1 MHGLPFFYYFCN
13 RSNLI
18 IELSRICMRIL
29 TVGFQNEFAKELEKE
44 IGNYFICI
52 VDNARDI
59 YDATNFTDFRHYEL
73 IIIVDEG
80 VMFSLERY
88 MRDVKKKKIETK
100 IILLSSDRENQIGF
114 YGLGADDVIDSHIDQ
129 PDLLAARVLANM
141 RNLFG
146 TTIDIGKLTIDIANK
161 KIEYDDKT
169 VSLNGK
175 TFDILA
181 YLAVRKKRVFSKDE
195 IINALWEEPEYVSD
209 NTVEVAINQIR
220 KRLKSI
226 LGFQVI
232 HTVRRRGYK
241 FSY

>member
-1 MHGLPFFYYFCN
+1 
-13 RSNLI
+13 
-18 IELSRICMRIL
+18 MRIL
-29 TVGFQNEFAKELEKE
+29 TVGFSDEYVKELEKE
-44 IGNYFICI
+44 LDKYFICI
-52 VDNARDI
+52 VDNAKDM

-73 IIIVDEG
+73 VIIVDEG
-80 VMFSLERY
+80 VKFSLERY
-88 MRDVKKKKIETK
+88 VNEVKKKKSETK
-100 IILLSSDRENQIGF
+100 IMILTGNVLAQESF
-114 YGLGADDVIDSHIDQ
+114 FKLGVDDVIYDHCDQ
-129 PDLLAARVLANM
+129 PDLIAARVLANM
-141 RNLFG
+141 RHLFG
-146 TTIDIGKLTIDIANK
+146 TTVDIGKLVIDIANK
-161 KIEYDDKT
+161 KIEYDEKI

-181 YLAVRKKRVFSKDE
+181 YLALRKQRVFSKDE

>member
-1 MHGLPFFYYFCN
+1 
-13 RSNLI
+13 
-18 IELSRICMRIL
+18 MRIL
-29 TVGFQNEFAKELEKE
+29 TVGFADEYVKELEKE
-44 IGNYFICI
+44 LDKYFICI
-52 VDNARDI
+52 VDNAKDI

-73 IIIVDEG
+73 VIIVDEG
-80 VMFSLERY
+80 VKFSLERY
-88 MRDVKKKKIETK
+88 VNEVKKKKSETK
-100 IILLSSDRENQIGF
+100 IMILSPHLNSQAAF
-114 YGLGADDVIDSHIDQ
+114 YALGIDDVVYQHCDH
-129 PDLLAARVLANM
+129 PDLVAARVLANM
-141 RNLFG
+141 RHLFG
-146 TTIDIGKLTIDIANK
+146 THVTIEKLVIDIANK
-161 KIEYDDKT
+161 KIEYDEKI

-181 YLAVRKKRVFSKDE
+181 YLALRKQRVFSKDE

>member
-1 MHGLPFFYYFCN
+1 
-13 RSNLI
+13 
-18 IELSRICMRIL
+18 MRIL
-29 TVGFQNEFAKELEKE
+29 TIGFDDEFVKELEFELEK
-44 IGNYFICI
+44 YFICI
-52 VDNARDI
+52 VDSARDL

-80 VMFSLERY
+80 EKYTLEKY
-88 MRDVKKKKIETK
+88 SNEVKKKKRETK
-100 IILLSSDRENQIGF
+100 IIVLTSNEKNQIALF
-114 YGLGADDVIDSHIDQ
+114 NLGVDDVIVNFIDSAEVI
-129 PDLLAARVLANM
+129 AVRVLSNM
-141 RNLFG
+141 RKLFG
-146 TTIDIGKLTIDIANK
+146 TQIDVGKLVIDIVNK
-161 KIEYDDKT
+161 KIEYDDKI

-181 YLAVRKKRVFSKDE
+181 YLALREDRVFSKDE

-241 FSY
+241 FSYEK

>member
-1 MHGLPFFYYFCN
+1 
-13 RSNLI
+13 
-18 IELSRICMRIL
+18 MRIL
-29 TVGFQNEFAKELEKE
+29 TIGFEDEFVKELEVELEK
-44 IGNYFICI
+44 YFICI
-52 VDNARDI
+52 VDSANDL

-73 IIIVDEG
+73 IIIVDENQKY
-80 VMFSLERY
+80 SLEKY
-88 MRDVKKKKIETK
+88 SNEVKKKKRETK
-100 IILLSSDRENQIGF
+100 IIILTDNPENQIALF
-114 YGLGADDVIDSHIDQ
+114 NLGADDVLVNHIHSAE
-129 PDLLAARVLANM
+129 LIAARVLSNM
-141 RNLFG
+141 RKLFG
-146 TTIDIGKLTIDIANK
+146 TKIGIGKLIIDIAHK
-161 KIEYDDKT
+161 KIEYDDKI

-181 YLAVRKKRVFSKDE
+181 YLALREERVFSKDE

-241 FSY
+241 FSYEKNNS

>member
-1 MHGLPFFYYFCN
+1 
-13 RSNLI
+13 
-18 IELSRICMRIL
+18 MRIL
-29 TVGFQNEFAKELEKE
+29 TIGFDDEFIKELEVELEK
-44 IGNYFICI
+44 YFICI
-52 VDNARDI
+52 VDSARDL

-80 VMFSLERY
+80 ERY
-88 MRDVKKKKIETK
+88 TLEKYSNEVKKKKRETK
-100 IILLSSDRENQIGF
+100 IIVLTHDEKNQIPLF
-114 YGLGADDVIDSHIDQ
+114 RLGVDDVIVNFINSSELI
-129 PDLLAARVLANM
+129 AVRVLSNM
-141 RNLFG
+141 RKLFG
-146 TTIDIGKLTIDIANK
+146 TQIDVGKLVIDIANK
-161 KIEYDDKT
+161 KIEYDDKI

-181 YLAVRKKRVFSKDE
+181 YLALREDRVFSKDE

-241 FSY
+241 FSYEKTNS

>member
-1 MHGLPFFYYFCN
+1 
-13 RSNLI
+13 
-18 IELSRICMRIL
+18 MRIL
-29 TVGFQNEFAKELEKE
+29 TVGFNDEYVKELEKE
-44 IGNYFICI
+44 LDKYFICI
-52 VDNARDI
+52 VDNAKDM

-73 IIIVDEG
+73 VIIVDEG
-80 VMFSLERY
+80 VKFSLERY
-88 MRDVKKKKIETK
+88 VNEVKKKKSETK
-100 IILLSSDRENQIGF
+100 IIILTSNIQAQSGF
-114 YGLGADDVIDSHIDQ
+114 FNLGVDDVVYNHCDH
-129 PDLLAARVLANM
+129 PDLIAARVLSNM
-141 RNLFG
+141 RHLFG
-146 TTIDIGKLTIDIANK
+146 THVNIEKLVIDIANK
-161 KIEYDDKT
+161 KIEYDEKI

-181 YLAVRKKRVFSKDE
+181 YLALRKQRVFSKDE

>member
-1 MHGLPFFYYFCN
+1 
-13 RSNLI
+13 
-18 IELSRICMRIL
+18 MRIL
-29 TVGFQNEFAKELEKE
+29 TIGFEDDFIKELELELEK
-44 IGNYFICI
+44 YFICI
-52 VDNARDI
+52 VDSARDL

-80 VMFSLERY
+80 EKYTLEKY
-88 MRDVKKKKIETK
+88 SNEVKKKKRETK
-100 IILLSSDRENQIGF
+100 IIVLTENESNQIALF
-114 YGLGADDVIDSHIDQ
+114 NLGVDDVLVNFIDSSELI
-129 PDLLAARVLANM
+129 AVRVLSNM
-141 RNLFG
+141 RKLFG
-146 TTIDIGKLTIDIANK
+146 TQIDVGKLVIDIANK
-161 KIEYDDKT
+161 KIEYDDKI

-181 YLAVRKKRVFSKDE
+181 YLALREDRVFSKDE

-241 FSY
+241 FSYEK

>member
-1 MHGLPFFYYFCN
+1 
-13 RSNLI
+13 
-18 IELSRICMRIL
+18 MRIL
-29 TVGFQNEFAKELEKE
+29 TVGFSDEYVKELEKE
-44 IGNYFICI
+44 LDRYFICI
-52 VDNARDI
+52 VDNAKDL

-73 IIIVDEG
+73 VIIVDEG
-80 VMFSLERY
+80 VKFSLERY
-88 MRDVKKKKIETK
+88 VNEVKKKKSETK
-100 IILLSSDRENQIGF
+100 IMILTENVVQQSGF
-114 YGLGADDVIDSHIDQ
+114 YALGVDDVICDHCEH
-129 PDLLAARVLANM
+129 PDLIAARVLANM
-141 RNLFG
+141 RHLFG
-146 TTIDIGKLTIDIANK
+146 TTVDVGKLVIDIANK
-161 KIEYDDKT
+161 KIEYDEKI

-181 YLAVRKKRVFSKDE
+181 YLALRKQRVFSKDE

>member
-1 MHGLPFFYYFCN
+1 
-13 RSNLI
+13 
-18 IELSRICMRIL
+18 MRIL
-29 TVGFQNEFAKELEKE
+29 TVGFENDFARELQTEIEK
-44 IGNYFICI
+44 YFICI
-52 VDNARDI
+52 VDNARDL

-73 IIIVDEG
+73 IIIVDES

-88 MRDVKKKKIETK
+88 MREVKKRKIETK
-100 IILLSSDRENQIGF
+100 IILLSKASHNQIKF
-114 YGLGADDVIDSHIDQ
+114 YELGADDVIVTHLEY
-129 PDLLAARVLANM
+129 PDLIAARVLANM

>member
-1 MHGLPFFYYFCN
+1 MYFK
-13 RSNLI
+13 I
-18 IELSRICMRIL
+18 GIVYMRIL
-29 TVGFQNEFAKELEKE
+29 TVGFSDDFIKELEKE
-44 IGNYFICI
+44 LDKYFICI
-52 VDNARDI
+52 VDSAKDL

-73 IIIVDEG
+73 VIIVDEG
-80 VMFSLERY
+80 VKFSLERY
-88 MRDVKKKKIETK
+88 VNEVKKKKSETK
-100 IILLSSDRENQIGF
+100 IIILTDNPKQQADF
-114 YGLGADDVIDSHIDQ
+114 FALGVDDVVYYHCDQ
-129 PDLLAARVLANM
+129 PDLIAVRVLSNM
-141 RNLFG
+141 RHLFG
-146 TTIDIGKLTIDIANK
+146 TQVNIDKLVIDIANK
-161 KIEYDDKT
+161 KIEYDQKI

-181 YLAVRKKRVFSKDE
+181 YLALRKQRVFSKDE

>member
-1 MHGLPFFYYFCN
+1 
-13 RSNLI
+13 
-18 IELSRICMRIL
+18 MRIL

-44 IGNYFICI
+44 ISDYFICI

-100 IILLSSDRENQIGF
+100 IILLSPHRQHQIAF
-114 YGLGADDVIDSHIDQ
+114 YNLGADDVIDSHLDQ

>member
-1 MHGLPFFYYFCN
+1 
-13 RSNLI
+13 
-18 IELSRICMRIL
+18 MRIL
-29 TVGFQNEFAKELEKE
+29 TIGFDDEFIKDLEIELEK
-44 IGNYFICI
+44 YFICI
-52 VDNARDI
+52 VDSARDL

-80 VMFSLERY
+80 ERY
-88 MRDVKKKKIETK
+88 TLEKYSNEVKKKKRETK
-100 IILLSSDRENQIGF
+100 IIVLTGSNDNQIALF
-114 YGLGADDVIDSHIDQ
+114 GLGVDDVIVEFTDSAELI
-129 PDLLAARVLANM
+129 AARVLSNM
-141 RNLFG
+141 RKLFG
-146 TTIDIGKLTIDIANK
+146 TQIDVGKLVIDITNK
-161 KIEYDDKT
+161 KIEYDDKI

-181 YLAVRKKRVFSKDE
+181 YLALREDRVFSKDE

-241 FSY
+241 FSYEK

>member
-1 MHGLPFFYYFCN
+1 
-13 RSNLI
+13 
-18 IELSRICMRIL
+18 MRIL
-29 TVGFQNEFAKELEKE
+29 TIGFDDEFIKELECELEK
-44 IGNYFICI
+44 YFICI
-52 VDNARDI
+52 VDSARDL

-80 VMFSLERY
+80 ERY
-88 MRDVKKKKIETK
+88 TLEKYSNEVKKKKRETK
-100 IILLSSDRENQIGF
+100 IIVLTNNLENQIPLF
-114 YGLGADDVIDSHIDQ
+114 ELGVDDVIVNYIDSAELI
-129 PDLLAARVLANM
+129 AVRVLSNM
-141 RNLFG
+141 RKLFG
-146 TTIDIGKLTIDIANK
+146 TQIDVGKLVIDIANK
-161 KIEYDDKT
+161 KIEYDDKI

-181 YLAVRKKRVFSKDE
+181 YLALREDRVFSKDE

-241 FSY
+241 FSYEK

>member
-1 MHGLPFFYYFCN
+1 
-13 RSNLI
+13 
-18 IELSRICMRIL
+18 MRIL
-29 TVGFQNEFAKELEKE
+29 AIGFSDSYIKELQVELEK
-44 IGNYFICI
+44 YFICI
-52 VDNARDI
+52 IDDAKDL

-80 VMFSLERY
+80 VKYSLEKY
-88 MRDVKKKKIETK
+88 VNDVKKKKSETK
-100 IILLSSDRENQIGF
+100 IIILTDKISNQINL
-114 YGLGADDVIDSHIDQ
+114 YSLGIDDVMCHESDM

-146 TTIDIGKLTIDIANK
+146 TRIDIGKLVIDITNK
-161 KIEYDDKT
+161 KIKYDAKI

-181 YLAVRKKRVFSKDE
+181 YLALRKQRVFSKDE

-220 KRLKSI
+220 KRLTSI

>member
-1 MHGLPFFYYFCN
+1 
-13 RSNLI
+13 
-18 IELSRICMRIL
+18 MRIL
-29 TVGFQNEFAKELEKE
+29 TVGFKSDFAKELEKE
-44 IGNYFICI
+44 ISKYFICI

-80 VMFSLERY
+80 IMFSLERY

-100 IILLSSDRENQIGF
+100 IILLSESLKKQVSF
-114 YGLGADDVIDSHIDQ
+114 YELGADDVIDNHHGEA
-129 PDLLAARVLANM
+129 DLIAARVLANM
-141 RNLFG
+141 RALFG
-146 TTIDIGKLTIDIANK
+146 TTIDIGKLTIDIVNK

>member
-1 MHGLPFFYYFCN
+1 
-13 RSNLI
+13 
-18 IELSRICMRIL
+18 MRIL
-29 TVGFQNEFAKELEKE
+29 TIGFDDEFIKELEAELAK
-44 IGNYFICI
+44 YFICI
-52 VDNARDI
+52 VDSARDL

-80 VMFSLERY
+80 ERY
-88 MRDVKKKKIETK
+88 TLEKYSNEVKKKKRETK
-100 IILLSSDRENQIGF
+100 VIVLTEDINNQISLF
-114 YGLGADDVIDSHIDQ
+114 GLGIDDVIVNHTESPELI
-129 PDLLAARVLANM
+129 AVRVLSNM
-141 RNLFG
+141 RKLFG
-146 TTIDIGKLTIDIANK
+146 TQIDVGKLVIDIANK
-161 KIEYDDKT
+161 KIEYDDKI

-181 YLAVRKKRVFSKDE
+181 YLALREDRDFSKDE

-241 FSY
+241 FSYEKIV

>member
-1 MHGLPFFYYFCN
+1 
-13 RSNLI
+13 
-18 IELSRICMRIL
+18 MRIL
-29 TVGFQNEFAKELEKE
+29 AIGFSDSYIKELQVELEK
-44 IGNYFICI
+44 YFICI
-52 VDNARDI
+52 IDDAKDL

-80 VMFSLERY
+80 IKYSLEKY
-88 MRDVKKKKIETK
+88 VNDVKKKKSETK
-100 IILLSSDRENQIGF
+100 IIILTDKISNQINL
-114 YGLGADDVIDSHIDQ
+114 YSLGIDDVMCHESDM

-146 TTIDIGKLTIDIANK
+146 TRIDIGKLVIDITNK
-161 KIEYDDKT
+161 KIKYDAKI

-181 YLAVRKKRVFSKDE
+181 YLALRKQRVFSKDE

-220 KRLKSI
+220 KRLTSI

>member
-1 MHGLPFFYYFCN
+1 
-13 RSNLI
+13 
-18 IELSRICMRIL
+18 MRIL
-29 TVGFQNEFAKELEKE
+29 TVGLDDEFVRELEKELEK
-44 IGNYFICI
+44 YFICI
-52 VDNARDI
+52 VDSAKDL

-73 IIIVDEG
+73 VIIVDEG
-80 VMFSLERY
+80 VGFSLERY
-88 MRDVKKKKIETK
+88 VNEVKKKKSETK
-100 IILLSSDRENQIGF
+100 IIILTDNAKQQSDF
-114 YGLGADDVIDSHIDQ
+114 FALGVDDVVFNHCNE
-129 PDLLAARVLANM
+129 PDLIAVRVLSNM
-141 RNLFG
+141 RHLFG
-146 TTIDIGKLTIDIANK
+146 TQVNIDKLVIDIANK
-161 KIEYDDKT
+161 KIEYDEKI

-181 YLAVRKKRVFSKDE
+181 YLALRKQRVFSKDE

>member
-1 MHGLPFFYYFCN
+1 
-13 RSNLI
+13 
-18 IELSRICMRIL
+18 MRIL
-29 TVGFQNEFAKELEKE
+29 TVGFDDDYVKDLERELDK
-44 IGNYFICI
+44 YFICI
-52 VDNARDI
+52 VDSAKDL

-73 IIIVDEG
+73 VIIVDEG
-80 VMFSLERY
+80 VRFSLERY
-88 MRDVKKKKIETK
+88 VNEVKKKKSETK
-100 IILLSSDRENQIGF
+100 IMILTDNVYQQSGF
-114 YGLGADDVIDSHIDQ
+114 FALGVDDVIYNHCDQ
-129 PDLLAARVLANM
+129 PDLIAARVLANM
-141 RNLFG
+141 RHLFG
-146 TTIDIGKLTIDIANK
+146 TQVDIGKLVIDIANK
-161 KIEYDDKT
+161 KIEYDEKI

-181 YLAVRKKRVFSKDE
+181 YLALRKQRVFSKDE

>member
-1 MHGLPFFYYFCN
+1 
-13 RSNLI
+13 
-18 IELSRICMRIL
+18 MRIL
-29 TVGFQNEFAKELEKE
+29 TIGFEDEYVKRLEIELSK
-44 IGNYFICI
+44 YFICI
-52 VDNARDI
+52 VDNAKDM

-73 IIIVDEG
+73 VIVVDEG
-80 VMFSLERY
+80 TKFALERY
-88 MRDVKKKKIETK
+88 VNDVKRKKNETK
-100 IILLSSDRENQIGF
+100 IIVISKNSKHQGVFFN
-114 YGLGADDVIDSHIDQ
+114 LGADDVICNNCEH
-129 PDLLAARVLANM
+129 PDLVAARVLANM
-141 RNLFG
+141 RHLFG
-146 TTIDIGKLTIDIANK
+146 TTINIDKLVIDISNK
-161 KIEYDDKT
+161 KIEYDEKI

-181 YLAVRKKRVFSKDE
+181 YLALRKQRVFSKDE

>member
-1 MHGLPFFYYFCN
+1 
-13 RSNLI
+13 
-18 IELSRICMRIL
+18 MRIL
-29 TVGFQNEFAKELEKE
+29 TVGFDDKMSEEFERE
-44 IGNYFICI
+44 IGRYFICI
-52 VDNARDI
+52 VDNARDL

-73 IIIVDEG
+73 VMIVDEG
-80 VMFSLERY
+80 VKFSLERY
-88 MRDVKKKKIETK
+88 INEVKRKKIETK
-100 IILLSSDRENQIGF
+100 IIILTEFIRNQVAYF
-114 YGLGADDVIDSHIDQ
+114 SLGVDDVIIKHLRE
-129 PDLLAARVLANM
+129 PDLIAARVLSSM
-141 RNLFG
+141 RNLHG
-146 TTIDIGKLTIDIANK
+146 ETIDVGKLLIDIANK
-161 KIEYDDKT
+161 KIEYDDKI

-181 YLAVRKKRVFSKDE
+181 FLALRKQRVFSKDE

-241 FSY
+241 FAY

>member
-1 MHGLPFFYYFCN
+1 
-13 RSNLI
+13 
-18 IELSRICMRIL
+18 MRIL
-29 TVGFQNEFAKELEKE
+29 TVGFDEEFSKEVEKE
-44 IGNYFICI
+44 IEKYFICI
-52 VDNARDI
+52 VDSARDL
-59 YDATNFTDFRHYEL
+59 YDASNFTYFRHYEL

-80 VMFSLERY
+80 VKFSLERY
-88 MRDVKKKKIETK
+88 INSVKAKKKETK
-100 IILLSSDRENQIGF
+100 IIMLTDSSESQKMF
-114 YGLGADDVIDSHIDQ
+114 FSLGADDVIYSHTNEA
-129 PDLLAARVLANM
+129 DLIAARVLANM
-141 RNLFG
+141 RNLYG
-146 TTIDIGKLTIDIANK
+146 TKIDIGKLCIDIANK
-161 KIEYDDKT
+161 KIEYDDKI

-181 YLAVRKKRVFSKDE
+181 YLALRKQRVFSKDE

>member
-1 MHGLPFFYYFCN
+1 
-13 RSNLI
+13 
-18 IELSRICMRIL
+18 MRIL
-29 TVGFQNEFAKELEKE
+29 TIGLDDEYVKRLEKELEK
-44 IGNYFICI
+44 YFICI
-52 VDNARDI
+52 VDNARDL

-73 IIIVDEG
+73 VTVVDEG
-80 VMFSLERY
+80 VKFSLERY
-88 MRDVKKKKIETK
+88 VNEVKRKKSETK
-100 IILLSSDRENQIGF
+100 IIILTDNAESQVEHFS
-114 YGLGADDVIDSHIDQ
+114 LGVDDVIYNHTNE
-129 PDLLAARVLANM
+129 PDLVAARVLANM
-141 RNLFG
+141 RQLFG
-146 TTIDIGKLTIDIANK
+146 TKVDVGKLVIDIANK
-161 KIEYDDKT
+161 KIEYDEKI

-181 YLAVRKKRVFSKDE
+181 YLALRKQRVFSKDE

>member
-1 MHGLPFFYYFCN
+1 
-13 RSNLI
+13 
-18 IELSRICMRIL
+18 MRIL
-29 TVGFQNEFAKELEKE
+29 TIGFDDDFIKELEVELEK
-44 IGNYFICI
+44 YFICI
-52 VDNARDI
+52 VDSARDL

-80 VMFSLERY
+80 EKYTLEKY
-88 MRDVKKKKIETK
+88 SNEVKKKKRETK
-100 IILLSSDRENQIGF
+100 IMVLTANADNQIALF
-114 YGLGADDVIDSHIDQ
+114 NLGVDDVLVNFIDSAELI
-129 PDLLAARVLANM
+129 AVRVLSNM
-141 RNLFG
+141 RKLFG
-146 TTIDIGKLTIDIANK
+146 TQIDVGKLVIDIVNK
-161 KIEYDDKT
+161 KIEYDDKI

-181 YLAVRKKRVFSKDE
+181 YLALREDRVFSKDE

-241 FSY
+241 FSYEK

>member
-1 MHGLPFFYYFCN
+1 
-13 RSNLI
+13 
-18 IELSRICMRIL
+18 MRIL
-29 TVGFQNEFAKELEKE
+29 TIGMDDDYVKRLEKELEK
-44 IGNYFICI
+44 YFICI
-52 VDNARDI
+52 VDNARDL

-73 IIIVDEG
+73 VIIVDEG
-80 VMFSLERY
+80 IRFSLERY
-88 MRDVKKKKIETK
+88 VNEVKKKKSETK
-100 IILLSSDRENQIGF
+100 IIVLTESINHQIAHF
-114 YGLGADDVIDSHIDQ
+114 SLGVDDVLYDHCDE
-129 PDLLAARVLANM
+129 PDLVAARVLANM
-141 RNLFG
+141 RQLFG
-146 TTIDIGKLTIDIANK
+146 TKVDIGKLVIDIANK
-161 KIEYDDKT
+161 KIEYDEKI

-181 YLAVRKKRVFSKDE
+181 YLALRKQRVFSKDE

-220 KRLKSI
+220 KRLKNI

>member
-1 MHGLPFFYYFCN
+1 MIFKDYIVGCSAKGKVY
-13 RSNLI
+13 I
-18 IELSRICMRIL
+18 MRIL
-29 TVGFQNEFAKELEKE
+29 TVGMNDDYVKRLEKELEK
-44 IGNYFICI
+44 YFICI
-52 VDNARDI
+52 VDNAKDL

-73 IIIVDEG
+73 VMVIDEG
-80 VMFSLERY
+80 VRFSLERY
-88 MRDVKKKKIETK
+88 VNEVKRKKSETK
-100 IILLSSDRENQIGF
+100 IIIMTNSMHQQAEHFLLGV
-114 YGLGADDVIDSHIDQ
+114 DDVIYNHCDE
-129 PDLLAARVLANM
+129 PDLVAARVLANM
-141 RNLFG
+141 RQLFG
-146 TTIDIGKLTIDIANK
+146 TKVDVGKLVIDIANK
-161 KIEYDDKT
+161 KIEYDEKI

-181 YLAVRKKRVFSKDE
+181 YLALRKQRVFSKDE

>member
-1 MHGLPFFYYFCN
+1 
-13 RSNLI
+13 
-18 IELSRICMRIL
+18 MRIL
-29 TVGFQNEFAKELEKE
+29 TVGFDEEFAKEVEREIEK
-44 IGNYFICI
+44 YFICI
-52 VDNARDI
+52 VDSAIDL
-59 YDATNFTDFRHYEL
+59 YDASNFTYFRHYEL

-80 VMFSLERY
+80 VRFSLERY
-88 MRDVKKKKIETK
+88 VNEIKKKKKETK
-100 IILLSSDRENQIGF
+100 IILLTDRPENQRAF
-114 YGLGADDVIDSHIDQ
+114 FALGVDDVVYNHIYE
-129 PDLLAARVLANM
+129 PDLIAARVLANM
-141 RNLFG
+141 RNLYG
-146 TTIDIGKLTIDIANK
+146 AKVDIGKLCIDIANK
-161 KIEYDDKT
+161 KIEYDDKII
-169 VSLNGK
+169 SLNGK

-181 YLAVRKKRVFSKDE
+181 YLALRKQRVFSKDE

>member
-1 MHGLPFFYYFCN
+1 
-13 RSNLI
+13 
-18 IELSRICMRIL
+18 MRIL
-29 TVGFQNEFAKELEKE
+29 AIGFSDSYIKELQVELEK
-44 IGNYFICI
+44 YFICI
-52 VDNARDI
+52 VDDAKDL

-73 IIIVDEG
+73 IIIMDEG
-80 VMFSLERY
+80 VKYSLEKY
-88 MRDVKKKKIETK
+88 VNDVKKKKSETK
-100 IILLSSDRENQIGF
+100 IIILTDKIHNQIDL
-114 YGLGADDVIDSHIDQ
+114 YALGIDDVMCHETDM

-146 TTIDIGKLTIDIANK
+146 TRIDIGKLVIDITNK
-161 KIEYDDKT
+161 KIKYDTKI

-181 YLAVRKKRVFSKDE
+181 YLALRKQRVFSKDE

-220 KRLKSI
+220 KRLTSI

>member
-1 MHGLPFFYYFCN
+1 MDITLKVDILY
-13 RSNLI
+13 
-18 IELSRICMRIL
+18 RIRMRIL
-29 TVGFQNEFAKELEKE
+29 TIGFSDEFVKQLEVELEK
-44 IGNYFICI
+44 YFICI
-52 VDNARDI
+52 VDNAKDL

-73 IIIVDEG
+73 IIVVDENQKYS
-80 VMFSLERY
+80 FEKYSKEI
-88 MRDVKKKKIETK
+88 KKKKRETK
-100 IILLSSDRENQIGF
+100 IIVITSMPKNQILLF
-114 YGLGADDVIDSHIDQ
+114 DLGADEVITDYIDSAELI
-129 PDLLAARVLANM
+129 AARVLSNM

-146 TTIDIGKLTIDIANK
+146 THIDIGKLVIDIGNK
-161 KIEYDDKT
+161 KIEYDDKI

-181 YLAVRKKRVFSKDE
+181 YLALREERVFSKDE

-241 FSY
+241 FSYEK

>member
-1 MHGLPFFYYFCN
+1 
-13 RSNLI
+13 
-18 IELSRICMRIL
+18 MRIL
-29 TVGFQNEFAKELEKE
+29 TIGFDDEFIKELEVELEK
-44 IGNYFICI
+44 YFICI
-52 VDNARDI
+52 VDSARDL

-80 VMFSLERY
+80 ERY
-88 MRDVKKKKIETK
+88 TLEKYSNEVKKKKRETK
-100 IILLSSDRENQIGF
+100 IIVLTDSNDNQIALF
-114 YGLGADDVIDSHIDQ
+114 GLGVDDVIVEFTNSAELI
-129 PDLLAARVLANM
+129 AARVLSNM
-141 RNLFG
+141 RKLFG
-146 TTIDIGKLTIDIANK
+146 TQIDVGKLVIDITNK
-161 KIEYDDKT
+161 KIEYDDKI

-181 YLAVRKKRVFSKDE
+181 YLALREDRVFSKDE

-241 FSY
+241 FSYEK